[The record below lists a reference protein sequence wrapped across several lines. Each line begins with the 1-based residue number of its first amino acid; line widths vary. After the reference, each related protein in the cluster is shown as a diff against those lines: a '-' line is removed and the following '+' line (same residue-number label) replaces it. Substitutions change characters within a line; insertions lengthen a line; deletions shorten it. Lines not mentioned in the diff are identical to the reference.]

1 MFGVTSSRGL
11 GSDLCSGPAATADG
25 LSGSGMATP
34 SGCLSG
40 TSPDPV
46 GVSGQA
52 RVDPADGGGDLRTV
66 SDPAPWMRL
75 LPQSGIKFIDMA
87 LPTAELAQA
96 RMLFTEHRYDAGL
109 SSERAPHS
117 TPTGV
122 EPPQA
127 TQPGLAQQSSSI
139 GHDIAAAAA
148 AYWVGAMRQA
158 GRSTRFCRH
167 LGAPQTVLQHM
178 IDEIAIGAART
189 SVVSTLADAA
199 GRLVADRQTG
209 DFPLGP
215 RAASCSHITGT
226 YLARLRSMDVPSADS
241 RASMSRS
248 VQLPVADRTLTAM
261 RLTASWGAPNHGSGP
276 AWGSNRRTRHR
287 NSAETVGPVPMQG
300 WSRQTSQPCPVWSA
314 RQSAIENSASCCQVL
329 HPIHSRSSCER
340 DQN

>member
-11 GSDLCSGPAATADG
+11 GSDLCSGSAATADG
-25 LSGSGMATP
+25 LSGPGMATP

-52 RVDPADGGGDLRTV
+52 RVEPADGGGDMRTV

-75 LPQSGIKFIDMA
+75 LPQSGIKFIDMV

-122 EPPQA
+122 EPPRA
-127 TQPGLAQQSSSI
+127 TQLGLAQQSSSI
-139 GHDIAAAAA
+139 GHDIAAAAT

-215 RAASCSHITGT
+215 LAASCSPVIGT

-241 RASMSRS
+241 PASMSRS
-248 VQLPVADRTLTAM
+248 VQLPVADRALTAIAPDRPLGLAEP
-261 RLTASWGAPNHGSGP
+261 RLRAGMGVKTTDKPSNFGGDSWARAYAGLVEANIAAVSGLVGTA
-276 AWGSNRRTRHR
+276 
-287 NSAETVGPVPMQG
+287 
-300 WSRQTSQPCPVWSA
+300 
-314 RQSAIENSASCCQVL
+314 
-329 HPIHSRSSCER
+329 ER
-340 DQN
+340 DREPGELLSGFASNPFEVAL